1 MSILDIIRKSPNS
14 KRRWIVK
21 YDSKE
26 RIREVKLLYNDH
38 EYRGERKKLTDE
50 DLRTILELNK
60 KNKKKDNE

>member
-1 MSILDIIRKSPNS
+1 MSILDILRRSPNS

-50 DLRTILELNK
+50 ELRTILELNN
-60 KNKKKDNE
+60 KNKKK

>member
-1 MSILDIIRKSPNS
+1 MSILDMLRRSPNS

-50 DLRTILELNK
+50 ELKTILELNK
-60 KNKKKDNE
+60 KTQKNE

>member
-1 MSILDIIRKSPNS
+1 MSILDVIRRNPNS

-50 DLRTILELNK
+50 ELKTILELNN
-60 KNKKKDNE
+60 KNKKK

>member
-1 MSILDIIRKSPNS
+1 MSLLDNLRKNPNS

-38 EYRGERKKLTDE
+38 EYRGKRNKLTDE
-50 DLRTILELNK
+50 DLKTLLE
-60 KNKKKDNE
+60 KNNENGK

>member
-50 DLRTILELNK
+50 DLRTIMELNK

>member
-38 EYRGERKKLTDE
+38 EYRGARKKLTDE
-50 DLRTILELNK
+50 DLKTILELNK
-60 KNKKKDNE
+60 KNKNE

>member
-1 MSILDIIRKSPNS
+1 MSILDVLRRNPNS

-50 DLRTILELNK
+50 ELKTILELNN
-60 KNKKKDNE
+60 KNKKK

>member
-1 MSILDIIRKSPNS
+1 MSILDILRRNPNS

-50 DLRTILELNK
+50 ELKTILELNN
-60 KNKKKDNE
+60 KNKKK

>member
-1 MSILDIIRKSPNS
+1 MSILDMLRRSPNS

-38 EYRGERKKLTDE
+38 EYRGERKKLNDE
-50 DLRTILELNK
+50 ELKTILELNK
-60 KNKKKDNE
+60 KTQKNE

>member
-38 EYRGERKKLTDE
+38 EYRGARKKLTDE
-50 DLRTILELNK
+50 DLKNKTSRRLELLLTLA
-60 KNKKKDNE
+60 